1 MYAILNPAMHLWVI
15 QHITREDITHNY
27 SITMTQILCE
37 RPKTVLFGPVKY
49 AASKTAGL
57 AVEYSSDRLR

>member
-15 QHITREDITHNY
+15 QHITMEDITHNY

-37 RPKTVLFGPVKY
+37 RPKTVFLDLLSTQHQKLQ
-49 AASKTAGL
+49 ALLLNIRRT
-57 AVEYSSDRLR
+57 D